1 MAVVRGKFRV
11 TRITRNY
18 YNQGAAEI
26 ELSAV
31 YSTNPEDQSYAAA
44 TPSANIV
51 MSVTNPDAI
60 EKLPLGKS
68 FYVDFTPI
76 DE

>member
-1 MAVVRGKFRV
+1 MAAVRGKFKV
-11 TRITRNY
+11 TKITRNY
-18 YNQGAAEI
+18 YNQGATEI

-31 YSTNPEDQSYAAA
+31 YTGTPEDNSYAAS
-44 TPSANIV
+44 TPSANIT
-51 MSVTNPDAI
+51 MSVSAPDAV

>member
-1 MAVVRGKFRV
+1 MAAVRGKFKV
-11 TRITRNY
+11 SKITRSMWNPT
-18 YNQGAAEI
+18 AAEI
-26 ELSAV
+26 ELSAD
-31 YSTNPEDQSYAAA
+31 YSNNPEDQSYAAS
-44 TPSANIV
+44 TPSANII